1 MRFWGTHRTT
11 YTYSAPVFLHPHII
25 RLRPRSDPGQRL
37 DEFAV
42 DIDPTPDGMT
52 EGLDAWGNTVIWAWF
67 SGQHSK
73 LEISTRFVVD
83 RVRVNPFDYIVPT
96 QEGSA
101 LPPVYA
107 SDEFSALIP
116 YLNADG
122 VGPAVQELAAK
133 IAARSSN
140 VVDFAGDLATEI
152 QARSRMIV
160 RPEGDPMPGEETL
173 ALGEGSCRDLAMLYV
188 EACRHVG
195 IAARFAS
202 GYVERLGIDGVRDLH
217 AWAGIYLPGG
227 GWRGYD
233 PTQGLAVSN
242 GHVTL
247 AVAASPTGAAPVSG
261 TFLGQGEAHLDTI
274 IKFDVDEN

>member
-11 YTYSAPVFLHPHII
+11 YTYTKPVFLHPHTI

-42 DIDPTPDGMT
+42 DVTPKPDGMT

-67 SGQHSK
+67 SGEHEK
-73 LEISTRFVVD
+73 LEITTRFVVD

-96 QEGSA
+96 AEGSA

-116 YLNADG
+116 YLNTDRI
-122 VGPAVQELAAK
+122 GPAVRELADE

-140 VVDFAGDLATEI
+140 VLGFASDLATEI
-152 QARSRMIV
+152 QGRCRMIV
-160 RPEGDPMPGEETL
+160 RPEGDPMQGEETL
-173 ALGEGSCRDLAMLYV
+173 ALGEGSCRDVAMLYV

-195 IAARFAS
+195 IAARFVS
-202 GYVERLGIDGVRDLH
+202 GYVERRGEGGERDLH
-217 AWAGIYLPGG
+217 AWAGIYVPGG

-247 AVAASPTGAAPVSG
+247 AVAASPTGAAPVTG
-261 TFLGQGEAHLDTI
+261 TFLGDADGHLDTTI
-274 IKFDVDEN
+274 AFDVDEN